1 MAEKW
6 RVFLHA
12 AIQRFQRPANSC
24 SRVMDTALWR
34 GKKGEAAGLVSLSLS
49 LSLAKPL
56 IRSSFLFRL
65 APPRRKSRGGSALN
79 EGKTLEAMPND
90 QSRWPWIY
98 RGRPLVF
105 SKWTGNLLTGRCTSQ
120 TLTES
125 EMFFLFSF
133 FRQRLFV
140 VSDSL
145 DTSYST
151 LKGSRK
157 TSPTLSPLQLSSA
170 FWLLASLCL
179 LSSFLPPVS
188 LAVSHHR
195 FFLFSFS
202 FFFFSHSFP
211 YSWQP
216 LFFSLYNLWS
226 RERENTY
233 IHTITYKYIPSG
245 ERLNANF
252 HSPRLLP
259 YGPVV

>member
-157 TSPTLSPLQLSSA
+157 NIPYPLTSPTL
-170 FWLLASLCL
+170 LCL
-179 LSSFLPPVS
+179 LALGFSLPSLFIPSSRLSCCISSSV
-188 LAVSHHR
+188 
-195 FFLFSFS
+195 FS
-202 FFFFSHSFP
+202 FFFFLLLLLSFF
-211 YSWQP
+211 P
-216 LFFSLYNLWS
+216 LFVATPF
-226 RERENTY
+226 
-233 IHTITYKYIPSG
+233 
-245 ERLNANF
+245 
-252 HSPRLLP
+252 LLSI
-259 YGPVV
+259 